1 MPSSGPSRQ
10 LFRALTTGGPT
21 TPDSSN
27 SRQLLDREH
36 ADADEL
42 HRLVRQ
48 LKDMRDATMWQLL
61 IKVMEMDT
69 AKHIEIL
76 EFVKGHAQKER

>member
-1 MPSSGPSRQ
+1 
-10 LFRALTTGGPT
+10 
-21 TPDSSN
+21 
-27 SRQLLDREH
+27 
-36 ADADEL
+36 
-42 HRLVRQ
+42 
-48 LKDMRDATMWQLL
+48 MRDATMWQLL